1 MEQGDFLSFVSYGA
15 GDRLTSLTQFLVLN
29 GKLYMCSAHQRADG
43 ASGQCQITVWPTS
56 SQEKGENLI
65 LIYQARADVSC
76 RGTRRINQCD
86 SLPSRPLSLS
96 PSLDYKADCGAKE
109 YFARVTLIAPPPARA
124 LYIMCPP
131 PPLPS
136 PPPPAGHCS
145 LAGGHWPLALDTA
158 FRRLG
163 RHICWAGQ
171 HSPNRVFHS
180 CYCRYPTDRPVRITD
195 SLCLNIVSRVVQ
207 NTRCWAARYRTHSRS
222 GRTIKQVM

>member
-29 GKLYMCSAHQRADG
+29 GKLYMCSAHQRVDG
-43 ASGQCQITVWPTS
+43 ASGQCQITVWPT

-136 PPPPAGHCS
+136 PPPPAGRRS
-145 LAGGHWPLALDTA
+145 LPCTRAVINFRPTRRPTEGTISSPFSMNRIRVHRPLRASS
-158 FRRLG
+158 FRRL
-163 RHICWAGQ
+163 WL
-171 HSPNRVFHS
+171 RVSWPIFES
-180 CYCRYPTDRPVRITD
+180 SRI
-195 SLCLNIVSRVVQ
+195 LAV
-207 NTRCWAARYRTHSRS
+207 
-222 GRTIKQVM
+222 